1 MKLFLVVPDWVGFKV
16 LEEAFDLS
24 SVLSLVSDF
33 FHVLEIGSLD
43 AEASL
48 SELSWLHEWL
58 TSLFFGLLVEE
69 VLGGDPVAHLSFFH
83 ELLFNSAV
91 VIPLKLSFDSLD
103 VSLDWSE
110 TSPLTF
116 LPVHSEFF
124 NVLFVE
130 LRFAEIKLRPGSLA
144 RWANLLGMHWLRGG
158 SVRDD

>member
-1 MKLFLVVPDWVGFKV
+1 M
-16 LEEAFDLS
+16 S
-24 SVLSLVSDF
+24 RLSLSVYFHVSSDF

-58 TSLFFGLLVEE
+58 TSLFFSLLVEE
-69 VLGGDPVAHLSFFH
+69 VLRGKLVAHLSFFH

-110 TSPLTF
+110 TSPLAL

-144 RWANLLGMHWLRGG
+144 RWANLLGMHWLMGG
-158 SVRDD
+158 SVGDD